1 MDLIQKGEIELSIF
15 SLKGK
20 VSDLDQK
27 SEQYRQMKIKISKA
41 IEELNSAKRQV
52 EKASSALTINC
63 KGKSIEK
70 KAKEMSSEVSS
81 ISGVINSLISVS
93 TECEAKMNEIKAQKQ
108 KTNDEIRK
116 LQKKLN
122 DDN

>member
-1 MDLIQKGEIELSIF
+1 
-15 SLKGK
+15 
-20 VSDLDQK
+20 
-27 SEQYRQMKIKISKA
+27 MK
-41 IEELNSAKRQV
+41 
-52 EKASSALTINC
+52 
-63 KGKSIEK
+63 K

-93 TECEAKMNEIKAQKQ
+93 IECEAKMNEIKAQKQ